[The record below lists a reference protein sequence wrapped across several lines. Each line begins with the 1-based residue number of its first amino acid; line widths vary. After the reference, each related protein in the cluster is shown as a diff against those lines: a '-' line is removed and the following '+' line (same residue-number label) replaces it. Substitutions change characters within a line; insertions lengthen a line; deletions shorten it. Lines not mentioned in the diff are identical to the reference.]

1 MAGSLLRIIP
11 RKWLIQFTLFSLALA
26 GLGLV
31 FNYTYLSI
39 RHDMQLITAKQQN
52 VFEVFYQR
60 ARILAPDALA
70 RFVDNSSIK
79 APIFS
84 ENRDATAY
92 AYAYDLDTLTRMAV
106 IPILPS
112 SNPVLIAST
121 TVSPKASN
129 SAGWMNA
136 PRRSAT

>member
-70 RFVDNSSIK
+70 RFV
-79 APIFS
+79 
-84 ENRDATAY
+84 
-92 AYAYDLDTLTRMAV
+92 
-106 IPILPS
+106 
-112 SNPVLIAST
+112 
-121 TVSPKASN
+121 
-129 SAGWMNA
+129 SAQQA
-136 PRRSAT
+136 